1 MEQQQASNAEAGA
14 FDSSQILMTEA
25 PPTEVSVEAVTGEQ
39 VVETQS
45 VDDPNSI
52 TQEQESQTEQ
62 EVSVADSQQPAK
74 DDPNRIAYWQ
84 SQADL
89 HKNDNQNLSQELN
102 MYRNM
107 VSKMMNEQPQ
117 AGTPDEPQTQQ
128 APVNQPPKPTS
139 YNEVDAY
146 NDPESDSF
154 KYRLAKE
161 DYQNSRV
168 DQLLNSMQQQ
178 EAVRQQEAVQRE
190 QAMVVNQAYS
200 HVKNGY
206 GWDENKATE
215 FVQWAQNPSDV
226 TIDILAKVFELRNAP
241 NTATVQA
248 QNKANELRQAG
259 ERLQVPRTTA
269 VTTGQADP
277 QLSEQDMFNAGLLS
291 HSRVRK

>member
-1 MEQQQASNAEAGA
+1 
-14 FDSSQILMTEA
+14 
-25 PPTEVSVEAVTGEQ
+25 
-39 VVETQS
+39 
-45 VDDPNSI
+45 
-52 TQEQESQTEQ
+52 
-62 EVSVADSQQPAK
+62 
-74 DDPNRIAYWQ
+74 
-84 SQADL
+84 
-89 HKNDNQNLSQELN
+89 
-102 MYRNM
+102 